1 MDYPYILNYFILLIL
16 AYLYWKKPD
25 PKLVKWAFFLE
36 FVFIAFRAPVVGA
49 DTWNYV
55 RYLDGERNFYNYDNR
70 ELESGFLL
78 YRKLLVSMHPSR
90 LVVMIINSLLSC
102 FPIYLLIKRYSYNVP
117 LSLALLPLFKVY
129 SLYFVGLRQ
138 ILGLAV
144 IFLGI
149 LYVLA
154 EKKGKWL
161 VFFTLAIL
169 GYYMHTTIAL
179 YAVIFFI
186 VYYVRLNSRSLITIL
201 IVASA
206 IIGIILKTF
215 NVTEAFNLFLS
226 LNVSTTERIEGYMYS
241 FEDANIEASINALQP
256 TLFATLAICFI
267 DEKKIN
273 HWITNIYVVG
283 VILGNLF
290 VSVPMLNRI
299 LVGFSIFGTIVFSWI
314 FYESYKF
321 NKLSLET
328 RKWLCI
334 IFLLYCSIS
343 YIRQNMNSRI
353 DYLDAG
359 RMHPY
364 LYIWE
369 DYSKH
374 PSIKYF

>member
-1 MDYPYILNYFILLIL
+1 MDYPYVLNYFIMLIL
-16 AYLYWKKPD
+16 AYLYWKKPG
-25 PKLVKWAFFLE
+25 PRLIKWAFAIE

-55 RYLDGERNFYNYDNR
+55 RYLDGERSFYNFDNR
-70 ELESGFLL
+70 ELESGFLV
-78 YRKLLVSMHPSR
+78 YRQLLVSMNPNR
-90 LVVMIINSLLSC
+90 FVVMIVNNFLAC
-102 FPIYLLIKRYSYNVP
+102 FPVYLLIKKYSCNVP

-144 IFLGI
+144 IFTGI

-154 EKKGKWL
+154 GRKGKWL
-161 VFFTLAIL
+161 VFFALAIL
-169 GYYMHTTIAL
+169 GYHIHTTIVL

-186 VYYVRLNSRSLITIL
+186 VYFIRLNNRSLIISL
-201 IVASA
+201 IVTSA
-206 IIGIILKTF
+206 VIGIILKSF
-215 NVTEAFNLFLS
+215 NVMETFNLFLN
-226 LNVSTTERIEGYMYS
+226 LNVSATERIEGYMYS
-241 FEDANIEASINALQP
+241 FEDANVEASINALQP
-256 TLFATLAICFI
+256 TIFAILAICFI
-267 DEKKIN
+267 DKKRTN
-273 HWITNIYVVG
+273 NWIANIYIYG

-299 LVGFSIFGTIVFSWI
+299 LVGFSIFGVIVFSWI
-314 FYESYKF
+314 FHESCKLNKF
-321 NKLSLET
+321 NLQA

-334 IFLLYCSIS
+334 TFLLYCSIS
-343 YIRQNMNSRI
+343 YIRQNINSRI

-369 DYSKH
+369 DYSNH